1 MGIFNRKIKRK
12 HIEQFELNLIKLLEA
27 QLPQLKQAYG
37 ISKLNHITFIE
48 NPKRIFILRAY
59 SQKAY
64 EEAKRNH
71 KTYFNLEGISILNQK
86 FKEFQPIKLTFF
98 QNALNAIETENP
110 EYFHKEF
117 DFNQI
122 QINEI
127 QLKHLKMENPDK
139 KIAEKAL
146 KSLTKDQTELLEL
159 DSTFEIELN
168 EKSFYTILDMEDGN
182 YIATDKKGKIF
193 RLIHDHEEP
202 AKLIADNP
210 LQFFKVFDGNKSK
223 LENII
228 HS

>member
-1 MGIFNRKIKRK
+1 
-12 HIEQFELNLIKLLEA
+12 LLEA

-37 ISKLNHITFIE
+37 ISKFDYIAFIE
-48 NPKRIFILRAY
+48 NPKRIFIPRAY

-71 KTYFNLEGISILNQK
+71 KSYFNLEGISVLNQK
-86 FKEFQPIKLTFF
+86 TKEFQSIKLTFSH
-98 QNALNAIETENP
+98 NALNTIETKNP

-127 QLKHLKMENPDK
+127 QLEHLKMENPDK

-159 DSTFEIELN
+159 DFTFEIELN

-182 YIATDKKGKIF
+182 YIATDKKGKIY

-210 LQFFKVFDGNKSK
+210 SDFFKIYNGNKSK
-223 LENII
+223 LEYII
-228 HS
+228 YT